1 MKRSGAILGKT
12 DTIIDLV
19 MDVAGATVA
28 GILSVGMVKT
38 KA

>member
-1 MKRSGAILGKT
+1 MVPANAVLGKT

-19 MDVAGATVA
+19 MDIAGATVA